1 MGAGHM
7 KGNRA
12 TIVGVVAPTA
22 ARTRDE

>member
-1 MGAGHM
+1 MGAGHV

-12 TIVGVVAPTA
+12 ATVGVVAPMA